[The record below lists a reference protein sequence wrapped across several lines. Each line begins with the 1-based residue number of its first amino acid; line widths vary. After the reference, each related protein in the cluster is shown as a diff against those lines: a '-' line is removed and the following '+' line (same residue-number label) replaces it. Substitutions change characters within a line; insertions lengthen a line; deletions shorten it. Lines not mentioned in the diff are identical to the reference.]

1 MAFVIMHDS
10 TNLLG
15 TRSQVGTKHDMEW
28 FLDRLE
34 GVEGADDRWVAY
46 CPCHDDQGS
55 PMKGLSITNDAGTI
69 LMKCHSPRCGATLPE
84 IVEALDSGQTSYT
97 DVVSSD
103 SPWEE
108 DDTPKHNAK
117 DGLAWWAERTGVSRS
132 IWQDLGCESYKDG
145 VAFTFDG
152 RNVLKI
158 RRPPK
163 EIIWTPKGA
172 DAPPIWPMPGDTLP
186 KHVWITE
193 GESDCGTA
201 TAAGHTAFAV
211 TKGAGTELPDT
222 WAEVFASRGVEEV
235 TVCADWD
242 KSGKEFS
249 RAVEKQVVDA
259 GLTCNTIHLDRI
271 LDPFEGGNDLNFLW
285 RYVGCNPSEFNRVL
299 EPATETVKSRY
310 PILNYEDL
318 QEVADA
324 EIDWILSD
332 LICPGDKVL
341 ISGPQKSYK
350 TWLALDLARSLTSG
364 ARFLNRAEW
373 VPQRKVKVLFVQEE
387 GSQAAWAKRTI
398 KMGLENGDRQN
409 FTTFHRQGIK
419 FTDTSTIDT
428 LISVCRD
435 EGVDV
440 IFFDPLQR
448 MMPGVNENDSNE
460 TGVVWDEVFRLQQAL
475 PHLVVVVL
483 HHANKTDRLTWES
496 VRGSSR
502 HAGEVDLGIFCQ
514 KHPVE
519 DDTLRVAYDGR
530 DIPNYLG
537 TGESFEAKVKIPKE
551 GGTFTIDASEMQV
564 QVNNLTHL
572 AGAKNRDAIL
582 DAVEKGCDT
591 RKKIM
596 AETDLSDSTVR
607 SHLDRLVKEKRVEER
622 DNGEGRAKTYKILEV
637 KELGR

>member
-1 MAFVIMHDS
+1 MA
-10 TNLLG
+10 
-15 TRSQVGTKHDMEW
+15 KHDLGW

-34 GVEGADDRWVAY
+34 GVEGMGDKWNAY
-46 CPCHDDQGS
+46 CPCHDDFGS
-55 PMKGLSITNDAGTI
+55 SMKGLSITDDAGTI
-69 LMKCHSPRCGATLPE
+69 LIKCHSRHCGATLPQV
-84 IVEALDSGQTSYT
+84 VEALESGVNSYNS
-97 DVVSSD
+97 DMSSQEN
-103 SPWEE
+103 PWEDE
-108 DDTPKHNAK
+108 TPKQPSSSG
-117 DGLAWWAERTGVSRS
+117 DGLDWWAERTGVSRT
-132 IWQDLGCESYKDG
+132 IWEDLGCAAYKDG
-145 VAFTFDG
+145 VAFTFED

-158 RRPPK
+158 RKPPK
-163 EIIWTPKGA
+163 EILWTPKGA
-172 DAPPIWPMPGDTLP
+172 DAPPMWPMPSSQLP

-211 TKGAGTELPDT
+211 TKGAGTELPET
-222 WAEVFASRGVEEV
+222 WAEVFAARGVEEV

-249 RAVEKQVVDA
+249 KALEKQIVDA
-259 GLTCNTIHLDRI
+259 GLTCNTVHLEKI

-285 RYVGCNPSEFNRVL
+285 RYCNCNPSEFNRVV
-299 EPATETVKSRY
+299 ETATERVKARY
-310 PILNYEDL
+310 PILTYEEL
-318 QEVADA
+318 EKAAEEEV
-324 EIDWILSD
+324 DWILTD
-332 LICPGDKVL
+332 LLSPGDKVL

-350 TWLALDLARSLTSG
+350 TWLALDLARSLASG
-364 ARFLNRAEW
+364 SRFLNRAEW
-373 VPQRKVKVLFVQEE
+373 VAQKKVKVLFVQEE
-387 GSQAAWAKRTI
+387 GSKAAWARRTT
-398 KMGLENGDRQN
+398 KMGLTNGDREN

-428 LISVCRD
+428 LIAVCRD
-435 EGVDV
+435 EAVQV
-440 IFFDPLQR
+440 VFFDPLQR

-475 PHLVVVVL
+475 PELVVIVI

-537 TGESFEAKVKIPKE
+537 TGESFEAKVSIPKE
-551 GGTFTIDASEMQV
+551 EGNFTIDASEMQV

-582 DAVEKGCDT
+582 QAVEDGHDT
-591 RKKIM
+591 RKRIM
-596 AETDLSDSTVR
+596 TETDLSDSTVR
-607 SHLDRLVKEKRVEER
+607 SHLDRLVREKFVQEI
-622 DNGEGRAKTYKILEV
+622 DNGDGRAKTYKRLEV
-637 KELGR
+637 KDLGHQQD